1 MGTHTVRNHTE
12 AVYESIT
19 LTACVGDADGCQ
31 NACSV
36 SICSS
41 VGSCRTTLLFFE
53 PLSLVNSG
61 DEAIPFKLTGWSHEM
76 SSLNSCFTCINRTT
90 RIFI

>member
-31 NACSV
+31 NAGS
-36 SICSS
+36 SSMCSS
-41 VGSCRTTLLFFE
+41 AGSRRTTLLFFE
-53 PLSLVNSG
+53 PLTPVNSDG
-61 DEAIPFKLTGWSHEM
+61 EALSFQLERVD
-76 SSLNSCFTCINRTT
+76 C
-90 RIFI
+90 

>member
-41 VGSCRTTLLFFE
+41 VGSCRTTLLFFNHSL
-53 PLSLVNSG
+53 LSTQ
-61 DEAIPFKLTGWSHEM
+61 EAKPFLS
-76 SSLNSCFTCINRTT
+76 N
-90 RIFI
+90 